1 MERIKLDNSTTIS
14 ITPVGATTA
23 VVVPLSK
30 VINAIEASDAK
41 FIRIDGKV
49 YTHDEIDQGIS
60 DIGNLG
66 VQKFSGGSKVNIEYK
81 RLVTAIKTFG
91 LQFILKVSYDA
102 TLLIPTVYVDEY
114 FKTTTLEII

>member
-30 VINAIEASDAK
+30 VINAIEASDNK

-49 YTHDEIDQGIS
+49 YTHSHVQS
-60 DIGNLG
+60 AIG
-66 VQKFSGGSKVNIEYK
+66 SGGASLVAKKVGSATNVAVPYTEVVK
-81 RLVTAIKTFG
+81 SIKTFG
-91 LQFILKVSYDA
+91 LQYISRIYNTTYDYYTTA
-102 TLLIPTVYVDEY
+102 TLNVAVITPD
-114 FKTTTLEII
+114 